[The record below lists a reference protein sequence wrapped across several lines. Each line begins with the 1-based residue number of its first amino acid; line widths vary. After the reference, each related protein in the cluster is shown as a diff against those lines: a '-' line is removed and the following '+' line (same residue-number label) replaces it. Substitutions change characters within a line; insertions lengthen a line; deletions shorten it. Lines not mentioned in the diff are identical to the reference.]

1 MTREL
6 RELSPLDGETFRFY
20 CCGPTVYGPAHIGNF
35 RTFVLQD
42 VFRRTLELSGLKAYH
57 VRNLTDVDDKTIR
70 DSQAAGKKLTEF
82 TSFWRDRFHEDCE
95 ALNNLAP
102 HLEPS
107 AVEHIPHQIKM
118 IEELVEKGHAYSSED
133 GSVYYKVSSF
143 DHYGRLS
150 RLDQR
155 ELRDGASGAVTDD
168 EYELSLIHI

>member
-1 MTREL
+1 MRLFDTMTREL

-42 VFRRTLELSGLKAYH
+42 VFRRTLELTGLKAYH

-70 DSQAAGKKLTEF
+70 DSQAAGKTLTEF
-82 TSFWRDRFHEDCE
+82 TDYWRDRFHEDCE
-95 ALNNLAP
+95 ALNNLPP

-118 IEELVEKGHAYSSED
+118 IEADNGFLLFSLPLQKLFRGIAVRFSRFFIDWSTKEVAVFKNFR
-133 GSVYYKVSSF
+133 SF
-143 DHYGRLS
+143 
-150 RLDQR
+150 
-155 ELRDGASGAVTDD
+155 
-168 EYELSLIHI
+168 